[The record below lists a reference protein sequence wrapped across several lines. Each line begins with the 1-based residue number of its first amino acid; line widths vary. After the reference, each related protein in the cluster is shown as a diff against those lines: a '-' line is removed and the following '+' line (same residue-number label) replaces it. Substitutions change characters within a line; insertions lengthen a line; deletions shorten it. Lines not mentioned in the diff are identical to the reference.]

1 MDTGNKAMNNI
12 CSAPGCGTPA
22 STRFGRYC
30 RPHVAQ
36 LRRHG
41 AIGQTGITKAD
52 LKAYRHIV
60 GARLEKNKDKP
71 LLTQLEARWGA
82 VITYAEGV
90 LEEAQSKPMV
100 RYRREAAIEMLSIGK
115 NVQPRDVIETVL
127 TMYIMQDQ
135 EPRRFKSDQAF
146 RTQLVRRVRG
156 LTRLNADSWTDARTG
171 KRKLV
176 YRDLS
181 QRTVTIM
188 GDWIAEA
195 LGPAGLM
202 FARLERKDHEKKQ
215 EALLAFRDALGSM
228 E

>member
-1 MDTGNKAMNNI
+1 MVNYICNASG
-12 CSAPGCGTPA
+12 CSAPA
-22 STRFGRYC
+22 STKFGRYC

-52 LKAYRHIV
+52 LKVYRHIV
-60 GARLEKNKDKP
+60 GARIERNKDKP

-82 VITYAEGV
+82 VQRYAETV
-90 LEEAQSKPMV
+90 REEARSKPMV
-100 RYRREAAIEMLSIGK
+100 RYKREAAIETLRIGN
-115 NVQPRDVIETVL
+115 NVKPRDIIETVL
-127 TMYIMQDQ
+127 AMYIMQDQ
-135 EPRRFKSDQAF
+135 ESRRFKNDQAF

-156 LTRLNADSWTDARTG
+156 LTRLNADAWTDAKTG

-188 GDWIAEA
+188 GGWIAEA
-195 LGPAGLM
+195 LGPAGIM
-202 FARLERKDHEKKQ
+202 FARLERRDHEKEQ
-215 EALLAFRDALGSM
+215 EELIAFRDALGSM

>member
-1 MDTGNKAMNNI
+1 M
-12 CSAPGCGTPA
+12 
-22 STRFGRYC
+22 
-30 RPHVAQ
+30 
-36 LRRHG
+36 
-41 AIGQTGITKAD
+41 
-52 LKAYRHIV
+52 
-60 GARLEKNKDKP
+60 EKP
-71 LLTQLEARWGA
+71 VLTQLEARWRA

-90 LEEAQSKPMV
+90 RQEARSKPMV
-100 RYRREAAIEMLSIGK
+100 RYRREAAVETLRIGK
-115 NVQPRDVIETVL
+115 SVEAKDLIETVL
-127 TMYIMQDQ
+127 AMYVMQDQ

-146 RTQLVRRVRG
+146 KTQLVRRVRG
-156 LTRLNADSWTDARTG
+156 LTRLNADAWTDAATG
-171 KRKLV
+171 RQKLV

-215 EALLAFRDALGSM
+215 AALLSFRDALGSM

>member
-1 MDTGNKAMNNI
+1 LNYI
-12 CSAPGCGTPA
+12 CNAPGCSSPT
-22 STRFGRYC
+22 STKFGQYC

-52 LKAYRHIV
+52 LKVYRHIV
-60 GARLEKNKDKP
+60 EARLEKNKDKP
-71 LLTQLEARWGA
+71 LLTQLEARWEA
-82 VITYAEGV
+82 LITCVESV
-90 LEEAQSKPMV
+90 REEARSKPMV
-100 RYRREAAIEMLSIGK
+100 RYRREAAIETLRIGK
-115 NVQPRDVIETVL
+115 NVQARDVIETALAIYV
-127 TMYIMQDQ
+127 MQDQ

-156 LTRLNADSWTDARTG
+156 LTRLNADAWTDAKTG

-188 GDWIAEA
+188 GGWIAEA
-195 LGPAGLM
+195 LGSAGIM
-202 FARLERKDHEKKQ
+202 FARLERKDHEKEQ

>member
-1 MDTGNKAMNNI
+1 VNYI
-12 CSAPGCGTPA
+12 CNAPGCSSPA
-22 STRFGRYC
+22 STKFGRYC

-52 LKAYRHIV
+52 LKVYRHIV
-60 GARLEKNKDKP
+60 EARLEKNKDKP
-71 LLTQLEARWGA
+71 LLNQLEARWGA
-82 VITYAEGV
+82 LITYVESV
-90 LEEAQSKPMV
+90 REEARSKPMV
-100 RYRREAAIEMLSIGK
+100 RFRREASIETLRIDN
-115 NVQPRDVIETVL
+115 NVKPTDVIETVL
-127 TMYIMQDQ
+127 ALYIMQDQ

-146 RTQLVRRVRG
+146 RTQMVRRVRG
-156 LTRLNADSWTDARTG
+156 LTRLNADAWTDAKTG

-188 GDWIAEA
+188 GGWIAEA
-195 LGPAGLM
+195 LGSAGVM

-215 EALLAFRDALGSM
+215 EALLTFHQTLDDM

>member
-1 MDTGNKAMNNI
+1 LNYI
-12 CSAPGCGTPA
+12 CNAPGCSSPA
-22 STRFGRYC
+22 STKFGQYC

-52 LKAYRHIV
+52 LKVYRHIV
-60 GARLEKNKDKP
+60 EARLEKNKDKP
-71 LLTQLEARWGA
+71 LLTQLEARWEA
-82 VITYAEGV
+82 LITCVESDR
-90 LEEAQSKPMV
+90 EEARSKPMV
-100 RYRREAAIEMLSIGK
+100 RYRSEAAIETLRIGK
-115 NVQPRDVIETVL
+115 NVQARDVIETALAIYV
-127 TMYIMQDQ
+127 MQDQ

-156 LTRLNADSWTDARTG
+156 LTQLNADAWTDAKTG

-188 GDWIAEA
+188 GGWIAEA
-195 LGPAGLM
+195 LGSAGIM
-202 FARLERKDHEKKQ
+202 FARLERKDHEKEQ

>member
-1 MDTGNKAMNNI
+1 LNYI
-12 CSAPGCGTPA
+12 CNAPGCSSPA
-22 STRFGRYC
+22 STKFGQYC

-52 LKAYRHIV
+52 LKVYRHIV
-60 GARLEKNKDKP
+60 EARLEKNNDKP

-82 VITYAEGV
+82 VLTYAQTV
-90 LEEAQSKPMV
+90 REEARSKPMV
-100 RYRREAAIEMLSIGK
+100 RYRREAAIEMLRIGK
-115 NVQPRDVIETVL
+115 NVQARDVIETAL
-127 TMYIMQDQ
+127 AMYVMQDQ

-156 LTRLNADSWTDARTG
+156 LTRLNADAWTDSKTG
-171 KRKLV
+171 KKKLV

-181 QRTVTIM
+181 QRTVSIM
-188 GDWIAEA
+188 GGWIAEA
-195 LGPAGLM
+195 LGTAGIM

-215 EALLAFRDALGSM
+215 EELLAFHQTLDDM

>member
-1 MDTGNKAMNNI
+1 MNYI
-12 CSAPGCGTPA
+12 CNVPGCSVPT
-22 STRFGRYC
+22 STKFGQYC

-52 LKAYRHIV
+52 LKVYRHIV
-60 GARLEKNKDKP
+60 NARLEKNKDKP

-82 VITYAEGV
+82 VLTYASTV
-90 LEEAQSKPMV
+90 REEARSKPMV
-100 RYRREAAIEMLSIGK
+100 RFRREAAIETLRIGN
-115 NVQPRDVIETVL
+115 NVKPRDVIETVL
-127 TMYIMQDQ
+127 AMYVMQDQ

-146 RTQLVRRVRG
+146 RTQMVRRVRG
-156 LTRLNADSWTDARTG
+156 LTRLNADAWTDAKTG

-181 QRTVTIM
+181 QRTGAII
-188 GDWIAEA
+188 GGWIAEA
-195 LGPAGLM
+195 LGSAGIM
-202 FARLERKDHEKKQ
+202 FARLERKDHEKEQ
-215 EALLAFRDALGSM
+215 EALLTFRQTLDDM